1 MAHAY
6 SVGHN
11 RCVRRAYMKL
21 KSLHLSNV
29 RNYAQLALE
38 PAAGLNVFVGRNA
51 QGKSNLLEAISLLGT
66 GKSFRTSRERDL
78 IRDGLDLATISGEA
92 RVRAGDIRMG
102 CTIASTPRGTRKV
115 YAVNGQSMRYAKFLG
130 NLRVVTFVPADL
142 QLVGGAPSLRRAFL
156 NVALAQEQRTYYHE
170 LARYQKAVT
179 QKSALLRSGEEPD
192 ADLLAIYNETLI
204 EAGTAIMLAREQ
216 LVRLLSAAAA
226 DVHAQWTGGAEKLE
240 VAYQPSVAFEVP
252 TAETIAGAFAA
263 RLKTLAPQ
271 ERVRQMTL
279 TGPHRDDLDLQLDG
293 RSLAAYGSQGQ
304 QRTAVLALKVAEY
317 TVMHERSAEA
327 PLLLLDDVLS
337 ELDPIRAQAFLAG
350 VGSFEQA
357 FITATHVPEGL
368 PHARLYTIEDARVRE
383 AA

>member
-1 MAHAY
+1 
-6 SVGHN
+6 
-11 RCVRRAYMKL
+11 
-21 KSLHLSNV
+21 LSNV
-29 RNYAQLALE
+29 RNYAQLELE

-78 IRDGLDLATISGEA
+78 IRDGFELAAISGEA
-92 RVRAGDIRMG
+92 AVRPGTVRLG
-102 CTIASTPRGTRKV
+102 CTISSTPRGTRKI
-115 YAVNGQSMRYAKFLG
+115 YTVNGQSLRYARFLG

-142 QLVGGAPSLRRAFL
+142 QLVGGPPALRRAFL

-179 QKSALLRSGEEPD
+179 QKSALLRSD
-192 ADLLAIYNETLI
+192 AADPDLLAIYDETLI

-226 DVHAQWTGGAEKLE
+226 RVHAAWTGGAEHLAI
-240 VAYQPSVAFEVP
+240 AYQPSVPFEVP
-252 TAETIAGAFAA
+252 SAESIAGAFAA
-263 RLKTLAPQ
+263 RLKVLAPQ
-271 ERVRQMTL
+271 EQAREICL
-279 TGPHRDDLDLQLDG
+279 AGPHRDDIDLQLDG
-293 RSLAAYGSQGQ
+293 RSLAAFGSQGQ

-317 TVMHERSAEA
+317 SVMHERSAEA

-337 ELDPIRAQAFLAG
+337 ELDPGRAQAFLAG
-350 VGSFEQA
+350 VGAFEQA

-368 PHARLYTIEDARVRE
+368 PPAQLYTIENARIRE